1 MGKWNKETKYMD
13 KTIIDKTEI
22 KWKFTF
28 LPINT
33 IHVELITPEASVC
46 DIAYFMIIYVS
57 ISYILYL
64 IAFILY

>member
-1 MGKWNKETKYMD
+1 MN

-33 IHVELITPEASVC
+33 IHVELITPEATAC
-46 DIAYFMIIYVS
+46 DIAYIMIIYVS